1 MSDENGTIDTSGTTT
16 LPIEIQSELRNS
28 FLEYSMSVIVSRA
41 LPDVR
46 DGLKPV
52 HRRILYAM
60 NESGLTPTR
69 AYKKSAWT
77 VGEVIG
83 KYHPHGDSAV
93 YDTMV
98 RMAQPFAMRAPLV
111 DGHGNFGSVDGD
123 SRGRHA
129 IHGVAP
135 AAAGD
140 GAAARPGQ
148 GDRRLRPELRRV
160 AHASRSCCRPLPEPA
175 GQRLGGYRRRHGHQ
189 HPAAQPRRGHRRD
202 DDADRQPRGDHRRTH
217 DGAAR
222 ARTSRPAARS
232 WAATASARP
241 TRPAAARS
249 PSAARRTSSRRRQ
262 GARASSSARSRT
274 R

>member
-1 MSDENGTIDTSGTTT
+1 MSDESGMIDTSGTTT
-16 LPIEIQSELRNS
+16 LPIEIQNELRNS

-111 DGHGNFGSVDGD
+111 DGHGNFGSV
-123 SRGRHA
+123 SYTHLTLPT
-129 IHGVAP
+129 I
-135 AAAGD
+135 
-140 GAAARPGQ
+140 
-148 GDRRLRPELRRV
+148 LRV
-160 AHASRSCCRPLPEPA
+160 
-175 GQRLGGYRRRHGHQ
+175 
-189 HPAAQPRRGHRRD
+189 
-202 DDADRQPRGDHRRTH
+202 
-217 DGAAR
+217 
-222 ARTSRPAARS
+222 
-232 WAATASARP
+232 
-241 TRPAAARS
+241 
-249 PSAARRTSSRRRQ
+249 
-262 GARASSSARSRT
+262 
-274 R
+274 